1 MARIHARTTH
11 KKALNDPD
19 NHDGVITY
27 LEPDL
32 LECDIKWA
40 LSITTNK
47 ASGGDGI
54 PGELFKILKM
64 MLLKCCIQYVSK
76 FGKLSSDHRT
86 GKGQFS
92 FQSLRKAIPGIDQSC
107 LGGRGRAEARSQLP
121 DHAEWSVRPARV
133 SAARDTRAA
142 VRGRPEVS
150 ARVQLAAVRGQER

>member
-1 MARIHARTTH
+1 MARIHTRTTH
-11 KKALNDPD
+11 KKAFNDPD

-40 LSITTNK
+40 LSVTTNK

-64 MLLKCCIQYVSK
+64 MLLKCCIQYVSI

-92 FQSLRKAIPGIDQSC
+92 FQSLRKAIP
-107 LGGRGRAEARSQLP
+107 
-121 DHAEWSVRPARV
+121 
-133 SAARDTRAA
+133 TN
-142 VRGRPEVS
+142 
-150 ARVQLAAVRGQER
+150 GQTTIKLHFFTC